1 MVYLLCDPLCF
12 ENFAS
17 CQCPSICT
25 LQSPIYL
32 PEAPLVGRLRV
43 EHVIGLHHALP
54 AAAELGRFR
63 VEHAFARAIDRG
75 EFVHV

>member
-1 MVYLLCDPLCF
+1 MLPVSALVYLLYKV
-12 ENFAS
+12 
-17 CQCPSICT
+17 T
-25 LQSPIYL
+25 VYL